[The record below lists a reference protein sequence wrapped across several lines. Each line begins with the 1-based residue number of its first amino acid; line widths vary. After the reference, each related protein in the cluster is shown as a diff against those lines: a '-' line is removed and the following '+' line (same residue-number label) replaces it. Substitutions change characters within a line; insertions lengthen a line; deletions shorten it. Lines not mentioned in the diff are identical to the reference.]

1 MTPHPPGFYI
11 CIHKRRQ
18 SVLQTVLALGQHLDG
33 PLPSPPG
40 SQEAF
45 TDLFTSYVY
54 RHSGGGV
61 GA

>member
-1 MTPHPPGFYI
+1 MPPTPLIFTSAFTHAG
-11 CIHKRRQ
+11 
-18 SVLQTVLALGQHLDG
+18 SVCCTLLALGQHLDG

-45 TDLFTSYVY
+45 MDFFPSYMY